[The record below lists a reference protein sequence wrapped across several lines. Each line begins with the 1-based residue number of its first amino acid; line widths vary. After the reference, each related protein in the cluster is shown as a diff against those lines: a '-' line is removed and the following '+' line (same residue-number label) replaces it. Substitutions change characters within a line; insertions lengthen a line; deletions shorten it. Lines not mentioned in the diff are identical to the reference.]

1 MSMSK
6 LKTSALLLLPLVAL
20 TGCAPGPQELLI
32 ILAIVLLLFGATR
45 LPQLGKALGE
55 TVKNFKS
62 GAANKEPIEEGKDKA
77 NDQPLDSKKEEVAQ
91 IEDATVE
98 PIETKKDA

>member
-1 MSMSK
+1 MFNSK
-6 LKTSALLLLPLVAL
+6 LKNGAPLLLPLLVLA
-20 TGCAPGPQELLI
+20 GCTPGPQELLI
-32 ILAIVLLLFGATR
+32 ILAIVVLLFGATR

-62 GAANKEPIEEGKDKA
+62 GASKEPLEEGKEKA
-77 NDQPLDSKKEEVAQ
+77 NDQPLDGKKENVAQ

-98 PIETKKDA
+98 PVETKKES